1 MPVYDSHEAAMSR
14 PCASPASGNS
24 RGFTLIEM
32 LVAVAITLLI
42 GGAIAGAV
50 PPARAA
56 FDRVPAELEMQ
67 QRGRAAVALLSEE
80 LRAAARVALARPEGS
95 GNFSELTVVVP
106 AVNGSQGVLLVDQA
120 APGAAMTLAVAPC
133 PSLADVCGF
142 VAGAAAMIANPD
154 GAFDV
159 FIVSSANPA
168 TRQLTPDRM
177 LSRAYAAGST
187 LTEVEEHT
195 YGLDAQADG
204 SYSLAR
210 VTAAGAVQPVID
222 FVSRVAFGLEGNRA
236 RVEVTIHAPTA
247 LLRQAVAART
257 FKTSIAVRNAS

>member
-1 MPVYDSHEAAMSR
+1 MSR
-14 PCASPASGNS
+14 RCVSPDSGDDG
-24 RGFTLIEM
+24 GFTLIEM
-32 LVAVAITLLI
+32 LIAVAITLLI
-42 GGAIAGAV
+42 GGAVASAV

-67 QRGRAAVALLSEE
+67 QRGRTAIALLSDE
-80 LRAAARVALARPEGS
+80 LRAAARIAFARPEGS
-95 GNFSELTVVVP
+95 GTYSELTVVVP
-106 AVNGSQGVLLVDQA
+106 VVNGSQGVVFVDQA
-120 APGAAMTLAVAPC
+120 APGAAMTLAAAPC
-133 PSLADVCGF
+133 PNLGDVCGF
-142 VAGAAAMIANPD
+142 VAGSVAMIADSD

-168 TRQLTPDRM
+168 TRQLTPNRM

-210 VTAAGAVQPVID
+210 VTAAGAVQPIID
-222 FVSRVAFGLEGNRA
+222 FVSRVAFALEGNRA
-236 RVEVTIHAPTA
+236 RVEVAIHAPTTW
-247 LLRQAVAART
+247 LRRAVADRT